1 MPGRHGNFLRRNWFL
16 LGMLAVI
23 ALALLAPEAG
33 RRLNPGSVTRLL
45 LIVVLFLIAGFTL
58 PSEAIG
64 AGLASWRLHLY
75 IQVFLFLLTPALF
88 FLTSLPLRPLFG
100 PELASGVLA
109 LSVLPTTIAS
119 CVVFTQVSGGNVMG
133 TLFNSAF
140 SNLAGVFLSPLL
152 LALLLRGAGGSLPA
166 GEMLGILRDLS
177 LQILIPLAAGQ
188 LLRRFLKPLA
198 ERSRKPLAQVSNA
211 LLLGVIFF
219 TMAAS
224 AGDPAFL
231 GRLARAAWP
240 FAYLAVMH
248 LLLVALAYGGA
259 RLLRFP
265 REDLIS
271 VSFAAPQKT
280 LALGV
285 PLLSA
290 CFAASPQALGVMLL
304 PVLLYHPWQLVV
316 AGLLRNGFLT
326 RRDSRPDSGSSD
338 RLRLRGRAFPGPRR
352 PAGGDRDARP
362 PRR

>member
-23 ALALLAPEAG
+23 ILALLAPEAG
-33 RRLNPGSVTRLL
+33 RRLNPGSVSRMA
-45 LIVVLFLIAGFTL
+45 LIAALFLIAGFTL
-58 PSEAIG
+58 PSESIG

-75 IQVFLFLLTPALF
+75 VQLFIFLLTPALF
-88 FLTSLPLRPLFG
+88 FLTSLPLRGLFG
-100 PELASGVLA
+100 PELASGILA

-119 CVVFTQVSGGNVMG
+119 CVVFTQVCGGNVMG

-140 SNLAGVFLSPLL
+140 SNLCGVFLSPLL
-152 LALLLRGAGGSLPA
+152 LALLLRGAGRSLPA
-166 GEMLGILRDLS
+166 GELLAILRDLG
-177 LQILIPLAAGQ
+177 LQILVPLAAGQ
-188 LLRRFLKPLA
+188 LLRLFLKPQA
-198 ERSRKPLAQVSNA
+198 EAGRKPLAQLSNA

-231 GRLARAAWP
+231 GQLARAAWP

-259 RLLRFP
+259 KLLGFGP
-265 REDLIS
+265 QDLIS
-271 VSFAAPQKT
+271 VTFAAPQKT

-290 CFAASPQALGVMLL
+290 CFAASPRALGLMLL
-304 PVLLYHPWQLVV
+304 PVLLYHPWQLVI
-316 AGLLRNGFLT
+316 AGFLRNAFLS
-326 RRDSRPDSGSSD
+326 RRGLREGSCSSG
-338 RLRLRGRAFPGPRR
+338 
-352 PAGGDRDARP
+352 P